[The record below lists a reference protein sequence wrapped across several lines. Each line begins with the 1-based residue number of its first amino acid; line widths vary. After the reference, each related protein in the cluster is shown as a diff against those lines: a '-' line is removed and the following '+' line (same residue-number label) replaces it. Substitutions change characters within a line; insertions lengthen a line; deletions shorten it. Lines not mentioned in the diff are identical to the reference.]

1 MKRIIKKVFFAPS
14 SYTTGG
20 VYERIAGV
28 ADVDLVFS
36 LQSDSGYVFE
46 PVKDGGT
53 TGNAFRYKVFYSS
66 GASGKPL
73 VEVKEGTNL
82 SSAMV
87 EAVVMGE

>member
-20 VYERIAGV
+20 VYERIDRV

-46 PVKDGGT
+46 PVKDGV
-53 TGNAFRYKVFYSS
+53 TGNAFKYKVFYSS
-66 GASGKPL
+66 GVSGKPL
-73 VEVKEGTNL
+73 VEVKSGTNL
-82 SSAMV
+82 SAAVV
-87 EAVVMGE
+87 EAVVLGE